1 MSSFTILDHNNN
13 SNALFKSNKT
23 FTYRITGPQSI
34 ERLEPLVNSL
44 YKSSDLF
51 SSILNWS
58 NINDKDINNIQ
69 EEQEHN
75 NDIKSID
82 NKIDF
87 IWETTCEKLWL
98 ERHMNSKVINKL
110 HNTNIIEN
118 KSNLAF
124 LQLRMKQKHVLETFI
139 AINKNSVK
147 SWSENKW
154 LNNSLLNNEKISNIN
169 CTDKD
174 WWAVKASSGNGG
186 KDVWIINKENYKDIL
201 KELPGNNEF
210 VIQKYVDRPLLYK
223 SKKKFHFRCYSVLN
237 ADMSVLVYEK
247 AFILTAS
254 MDYDKEDSNSKK
266 HITNLSVNKGTIG
279 HPGQIP
285 CHLPTEYPD
294 LFERIKE
301 LWLDVAEASA
311 PFMSHQRN
319 SNNFEFF
326 GIDIIADEDGACW
339 FIEANRLPGLESS
352 LLNKIQ
358 EDNLYNDMMLS
369 LLKIVTY
376 PLVSSYY
383 LNQDINNS
391 PSTDFWVH
399 LHSSLDT
406 KINSNSSDVWMNTF
420 NWRAFTK
427 KNKSKIV
434 L

>member
-1 MSSFTILDHNNN
+1 MSIFADLNHCNEQN
-13 SNALFKSNKT
+13 SNKI

-34 ERLEPLVNSL
+34 ERLESLVNSL
-44 YKSSDLF
+44 YKSNNLYSCP
-51 SSILNWS
+51 LNWS
-58 NINDKDINNIQ
+58 NINDIEEDINNMK
-69 EEQEHN
+69 
-75 NDIKSID
+75 DIKEDNKELQKFNSID

-87 IWETTCEKLWL
+87 IWETTCEKIWL
-98 ERHMNSKVINKL
+98 ERHMNAIVINKL

-124 LQLRMKQKHVLETFI
+124 LQLRMKQKHVLETFV
-139 AINKNSVK
+139 ATNKNTVK
-147 SWSENKW
+147 RWSENKW
-154 LNNSLLNNEKISNIN
+154 LNNSLLNDEITNKCS
-169 CTDKD
+169 DKD
-174 WWAVKASSGNGG
+174 WWAVKASAGNGG
-186 KDVWIINKENYKDIL
+186 KDVWIINKSNFKDIL

-223 SKKKFHFRCYSVLN
+223 GKKKFHFRCYSVLN
-237 ADMSVLVYEK
+237 ADMSVLIYEK
-247 AFILTAS
+247 AFILSAS
-254 MDYDKEDSNSKK
+254 MDYDKEDSNSMK
-266 HITNLSVNKGTIG
+266 HITNLSVNKASID
-279 HPGQIP
+279 HPGQVP

-301 LWLDVAEASA
+301 LWLDIAEASA

-352 LLNKIQ
+352 LLNKLQ
-358 EDNLYNDMMLS
+358 EDNLYNEMMLS

-376 PLVSSYY
+376 PLVSPYY
-383 LNQDINNS
+383 LNQDINNC
-391 PSTDFWVH
+391 PSTDLWVH
-399 LHSSLDT
+399 LQPTSDIKNHL
-406 KINSNSSDVWMNTF
+406 NSSDVWMNTL

-434 L
+434 I